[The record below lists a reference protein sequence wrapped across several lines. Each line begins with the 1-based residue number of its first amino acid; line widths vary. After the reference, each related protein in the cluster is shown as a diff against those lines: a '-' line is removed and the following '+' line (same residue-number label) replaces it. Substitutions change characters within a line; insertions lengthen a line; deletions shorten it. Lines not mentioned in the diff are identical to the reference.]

1 MIVVIYIVLRQPPVC
16 AGEPV
21 IIAKRVHPFPS
32 RTRSLSSS
40 APMILWGQPY
50 GKIGHRRFT
59 RPHRRFF
66 HCFHPSSFLM
76 KTPVGAGAACGPLG
90 RPRSLC
96 FTPPYD
102 TLNSGI
108 IDFNQFGFNF
118 CSEDR
123 SGDIFTDKTY

>member
-40 APMILWGQPY
+40 APMILWGQPH

-59 RPHRRFF
+59 RPHRRFSYS
-66 HCFHPSSFLM
+66 PLSSVF
-76 KTPVGAGAACGPLG
+76 KQIGTSQPATRRVAGWLVPICLN
-90 RPRSLC
+90 
-96 FTPPYD
+96 
-102 TLNSGI
+102 TLAFSPHI
-108 IDFNQFGFNF
+108 WYTF
-118 CSEDR
+118 
-123 SGDIFTDKTY
+123 